1 LPKSRRNPGGAGEG
15 GAGDRREPGIG
26 SGVGKA
32 AAAARVSALRAALA
46 HDLIRA
52 GRVLERRGLIVASEG
67 NLSARITPDRVLITR
82 RGRRIGDLTPRDFVD
97 LALAEPL
104 DSQGRAAA
112 STEHRTHLAA
122 YTARPDIE
130 ALVHAHPPGLCAFG
144 VRGEPPSLRALDEA
158 RDAIHALSVVPYAPS
173 GTETLA
179 RSVAAALT
187 GQDGAPASDV
197 LILRSHGALAVG
209 GSVEEALARLE
220 IAEHLARTLLL
231 AERRG

>member
-1 LPKSRRNPGGAGEG
+1 LPRSRRGPGSAGDGGAGE
-15 GAGDRREPGIG
+15 RREPGIG

-32 AAAARVSALRAALA
+32 AAAARVQALRAALA
-46 HDLIRA
+46 HDLMRA
-52 GRVLERRGLIVASEG
+52 GRVLERRGMIVASEG
-67 NLSARITPDRVLITR
+67 DLSARITPDRILITR
-82 RGRRIGDLTPRDFVD
+82 RGRRNGDLTPRDFVD
-97 LALAEPL
+97 LALAEPI

-130 ALVHAHPPGLCAFG
+130 ALVHAHPPGLSAFA
-144 VRGEPPSLRALDEA
+144 VRGEAPNVRAIDEA
-158 RDAIHALSVVPYAPS
+158 RDAIHALAVVPYAPS

-179 RSVAAALT
+179 KNVAAALSGT
-187 GQDGAPASDV
+187 EGAPACDV
-197 LILRSHGALAVG
+197 LILRNHGALAVG

-220 IAEHLARTLLL
+220 IAEHLAMTLLL

>member
-1 LPKSRRNPGGAGEG
+1 MPRSRKPGP
-15 GAGDRREPGIG
+15 GAGDGAQGERPERNIG

-52 GRVLERRGLIVASEG
+52 GRVLGRRGLLVASEG
-67 NLSARITPDRVLITR
+67 DLSARITPDRLLITR
-82 RGRRIGDLTPRDFVD
+82 RGRRLGDLTPRDFVD
-97 LALAEPL
+97 LSVTESV

-112 STEHRTHLAA
+112 STEHRTHMAA
-122 YTARPDIE
+122 YIARPDIE
-130 ALVHAHPPGLCAFG
+130 ALVHAHPPGLSAFA
-144 VRGEPPSLRALDEA
+144 VRGETPNLRALDEA
-158 RDAIHALSVVPYAPS
+158 RDAIHALRVVPYAPS

-179 RSVAAALT
+179 RAVAAALT
-187 GQDGAPASDV
+187 GAEGIPACDV

-220 IAEHLARTLLL
+220 IAEHLAMTLLL
-231 AERRG
+231 AERKG